1 MKKATSTLARRS
13 RSRRRRRDAFADAE
27 CSFTPKKERGIYG
40 MLAGGAVG
48 LVTSAIGFFIATT
61 HDRQL
66 QKAAGAPSPKPGLKA
81 GLAAA
86 GAVTVGAIGGRIYAR
101 RKPTC

>member
-1 MKKATSTLARRS
+1 MKKATLG
-13 RSRRRRRDAFADAE
+13 RRRNHDDALADAE

-40 MLAGGAVG
+40 MLAGGAIG
-48 LVTSAIGFFIATT
+48 LVAATAGFFIATT
-61 HDRQL
+61 RDRQL
-66 QKAAGAPSPKPGLKA
+66 QKVAGAPAPKPGLKA

-86 GAVTVGAIGGRIYAR
+86 GAVTVGAIGGRFYAR

>member
-1 MKKATSTLARRS
+1 MKKATLG
-13 RSRRRRRDAFADAE
+13 RRRNHDDALADAE

-48 LVTSAIGFFIATT
+48 LVATGIGFFVATT
-61 HDRQL
+61 KNRAL
-66 QKAAGAPSPKPGLKA
+66 QKAAGAPSPKPGLITAIA
-81 GLAAA
+81 GAGAVAA
-86 GAVTVGAIGGRIYAR
+86 GAFGGRIYAR